1 MSDVVERAKAAL
13 EGVTEGPW
21 GNYGNAPFEVFQEP
35 EVGQEYIAPRVYALA
50 DAQFI
55 SRARSLVPEL
65 VAEVELLRSTQG
77 LSVQI
82 PEYGE
87 WGSETLAY
95 LFLDFGIQPGDG
107 YEAASARQ
115 VDLLR
120 ELAAANAEVERL
132 RAGYAAAIHDLHFW
146 AGCIHSNES
155 IQDSMHSAARAHETR
170 LEGDQ

>member
-65 VAEVELLRSTQG
+65 VAELEHLRG
-77 LSVQI
+77 LQRDDRATAI
-82 PEYGE
+82 
-87 WGSETLAY
+87 
-95 LFLDFGIQPGDG
+95 
-107 YEAASARQ
+107 AAIAER
-115 VDLLR
+115 D
-120 ELAAANAEVERL
+120 AANAEVERL
-132 RAGYAAAIHDLHFW
+132 RAIVAGVQEELTNITDDEFYDRIAAVPGLL
-146 AGCIHSNES
+146 
-155 IQDSMHSAARAHETR
+155 Q
-170 LEGDQ
+170 